1 MPQSKSKKIL
11 VYFFLFISVGS
22 INNSTLK
29 ELKFEKIK
37 KIEISGLN
45 NYYKV
50 IILKDIND
58 LKLENIFL
66 LNKKDLVD
74 VISLNPFVENYNIFK
89 KYPFT
94 LDIKIQQ
101 TILIAK
107 INKNGKTFYVGSN
120 GKLSKKN
127 FSDKELPFIFGKPNI
142 LEFLQLKKK
151 IDQSKFSYEEIKNL
165 YFFPSKRWD
174 IELKNKIILKLP
186 KDNIRNSLDHIFQF
200 LKNDSF
206 NKIKIVDARVNN
218 QIILND

>member
-37 KIEISGLN
+37 HIEISGLN
-45 NYYKV
+45 NYYKE

-120 GKLSKKN
+120 GKLSKKK

-206 NKIKIVDARVNN
+206 NKIKKVDARVNN

>member
-37 KIEISGLN
+37 HIEISGLN
-45 NYYKV
+45 NYYKE

-120 GKLSKKN
+120 GKLSKKK

-174 IELKNKIILKLP
+174 IVLKNKIILKLP

>member
-45 NYYKV
+45 NYYKE

>member
-45 NYYKV
+45 NYYKE

-120 GKLSKKN
+120 GNLSKKN

>member
-37 KIEISGLN
+37 HIEISGLN
-45 NYYKV
+45 NYYKE

-120 GKLSKKN
+120 GKLSKKK

>member
-37 KIEISGLN
+37 HIEISGLN
-45 NYYKV
+45 NYYKE

-142 LEFLQLKKK
+142 LEFLKLKKK
-151 IDQSKFSYEEIKNL
+151 LINL
-165 YFFPSKRWD
+165 
-174 IELKNKIILKLP
+174 N
-186 KDNIRNSLDHIFQF
+186 F
-200 LKNDSF
+200 LMK
-206 NKIKIVDARVNN
+206 K
-218 QIILND
+218 

>member
-37 KIEISGLN
+37 HIEISGLN
-45 NYYKV
+45 NYYKE

-186 KDNIRNSLDHIFQF
+186 KDNIGNSLDHIFQF

>member
-37 KIEISGLN
+37 HIEISGLN
-45 NYYKV
+45 NYYKE

>member
-37 KIEISGLN
+37 HIEISGLN
-45 NYYKV
+45 NYYKE

-107 INKNGKTFYVGSN
+107 INKNGKIFYVGSN
-120 GKLSKKN
+120 GKLSKKK